1 MNTAS
6 LKTFVSLFDII
17 RTYDEIRTYD
27 IQYIL
32 EKNAEKT
39 SEFKKNTDKYYTKGK
54 YLIDK

>member
-6 LKTFVSLFDII
+6 LKTFVLLFDIMN
-17 RTYDEIRTYD
+17 

-39 SEFKKNTDKYYTKGK
+39 SEFKKDTDKYYTKGK